1 MGGMLL
7 RWPLLVS
14 QSPTLPSFIS
24 GIAPWHNSNEASN
37 YMVFLTGGY
46 LLRNRNPQ
54 GDWNG
59 THIHTTN
66 PSSPAKGMKRRENN
80 GKKNRRIRMVMPQ
93 LWHGQ
98 GMGWRHG
105 DSMCQ
110 ACLSRRFWESSWWYD
125 HHLPIWCIIQ
135 LLTSNVAKKTHNC
148 RALLLPGVCWLV
160 AWTVVSYFFLLSF
173 VFFLLFFFPFLS
185 LLVFILFLLFVVLHW
200 FRCCCNHSLQKD
212 GDQQENK
219 CLKD

>member
-24 GIAPWHNSNEASN
+24 GIAPWHDSNEASN

-98 GMGWRHG
+98 VGMGWRHG
-105 DSMCQ
+105 ESMW
-110 ACLSRRFWESSWWYD
+110 LSSMLIPPLLGILMVVCRPSPNMVYNPTLDLKCSKKNPQLPGVATARR
-125 HHLPIWCIIQ
+125 
-135 LLTSNVAKKTHNC
+135 LLTCCLDCCLVLLPPLL
-148 RALLLPGVCWLV
+148 RLLLPL
-160 AWTVVSYFFLLSF
+160 LLSRPVVLGF
-173 VFFLLFFFPFLS
+173 HLVSAFCFTSLVS
-185 LLVFILFLLFVVLHW
+185 LLL
-200 FRCCCNHSLQKD
+200 
-212 GDQQENK
+212 
-219 CLKD
+219 